1 MTQYFQ
7 YEDRLSWQEP
17 LLQSRRR
24 RFSLLPN
31 PEPPAKFSAV
41 EREEIVAPLMQFARQ
56 RVVWRKAY
64 CLSKVEAVEEAE
76 RFHHAAKH
84 ALAGILRRQRERQL
98 NITHWSE
105 QLSHRALQ
113 HVTKALG
120 RNPANEAA
128 ELMKTLLHSR
138 NAKEA
143 DQVADCHRIGF
154 IQRGTRHRFTRGMIV
169 QQRAL

>member
-1 MTQYFQ
+1 MKPSIDKDSPAHAFETVINAQPSSQAGLMLLGGQVREVYF
-7 YEDRLSWQEP
+7 
-17 LLQSRRR
+17 
-24 RFSLLPN
+24 
-31 PEPPAKFSAV
+31 AAIGK
-41 EREEIVAPLMQFARQ
+41 Q

-84 ALAGILRRQRERQL
+84 GLAGILRRQRERQL

-113 HVTKALG
+113 YVTKALG
-120 RNPANEAA
+120 RNPANVAA

-138 NAKEA
+138 DAKEA

-154 IQRGTRHRFTRGMIV
+154 IQRGARHRFARGMIV